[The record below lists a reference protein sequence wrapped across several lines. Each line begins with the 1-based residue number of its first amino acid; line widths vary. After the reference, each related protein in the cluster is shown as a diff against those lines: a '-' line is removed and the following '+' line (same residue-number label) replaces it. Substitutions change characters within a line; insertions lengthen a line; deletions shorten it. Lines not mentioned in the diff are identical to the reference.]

1 MSAPREN
8 PWNRV
13 AHGIIAILSVILIS
27 MIVTNGPQL
36 LDRVRD
42 LAPTSTPRVTAA
54 PTATAPANDLQAWSD
69 YYVAKHTPKDVNV
82 SNVLCIRWNDTTD
95 NITIIA
101 DMDVM
106 HSNDDYVKS
115 AANLIRGFLSSIS
128 DRNDVNRVTMLFTGP
143 FIDAYGNDVSDTGV
157 RVEYSIDTI
166 RKINYDYF
174 YQKRHSDPAGII
186 KVADVYYIHPAYLD

>member
-1 MSAPREN
+1 MSTPREN

-13 AHGIIAILSVILIS
+13 AHGIIAILSVILIY

-36 LDRVRD
+36 LDRVRE

>member
-1 MSAPREN
+1 MSAPRN
-8 PWNRV
+8 GWGNFIARC
-13 AHGIIAILSVILIS
+13 IIAVLALYLIFQ
-27 MIVTNGPQL
+27 IVSIGPQL
-36 LDRVRD
+36 LDRVRE

>member
-13 AHGIIAILSVILIS
+13 AHGIIAILSVILIY

-36 LDRVRD
+36 LDRVRE
-42 LAPTSTPRVTAA
+42 LAPTSTPRVTAS
-54 PTATAPANDLQAWSD
+54 PTATAPANDLQAWAD

-95 NITIIA
+95 NITVIA

-166 RKINYDYF
+166 RKINYEYF

-186 KVADVYYIHPAYLD
+186 KVADVYYIHPSYQK